1 MWYFLHFRVTT
12 TYTTPTLGVPN
23 AVTANTY
30 PQMLGL
36 SEQVQALMP
45 VPTSAS
51 NLLHSQRHTPS
62 VHNTSHSKYPPPLIP
77 VNGSNN
83 NSRCVYNKFITIW
96 KRLNNVID
104 RNIQYK
110 IKTINIFDS
119 IHKCCYHIN
128 LNFF

>member
-1 MWYFLHFRVTT
+1 MTT

-23 AVTANTY
+23 AVTATTY

-51 NLLHSQRHTPS
+51 NLLHPQRHTPS

-77 VNGSNN
+77 VNGSSGSG
-83 NSRCVYNKFITIW
+83 NSSSSSRYILLLIIDK
-96 KRLNNVID
+96 LNE
-104 RNIQYK
+104 
-110 IKTINIFDS
+110 
-119 IHKCCYHIN
+119 
-128 LNFF
+128 